1 MKAIITIPVFFI
13 LSVLLCACPYSSPY
27 KLDENPN
34 IYVEDALLG
43 NWAVFVKKPGGKEV
57 PVKMMLAKKNETEY
71 TIAFTG
77 QLEELK
83 PFRVVY
89 KDTVTGTAFMS
100 TVAGKQFFNIAIK
113 GTNYIAELK
122 LKDDKL
128 SLLPIAEHFTSKL
141 IQNNAE
147 LRNSLEFHCRTRV
160 HPTYDEDFSLIEM
173 IKVN

>member
-1 MKAIITIPVFFI
+1 MKAITTIQVFFI
-13 LSVLLCACPYSSPY
+13 LWVCLCSCPYSSQY

-43 NWAVFVKKPGGKEV
+43 NWAVFVTKPGGKEV
-57 PVKMMLAKKNETEY
+57 PVKMILGKKSETEY

-83 PFRVVY
+83 PFRVLY
-89 KDTVTGTAFMS
+89 KDTIAGTAFMS
-100 TVAGKQFFNIAIK
+100 TVAGKQFFNISIK
-113 GTNYIAELK
+113 GMNYIAELK
-122 LKDDKL
+122 LKDEKL
-128 SLLPIAEHFTSKL
+128 SLLPLSEHFTAKM
-141 IQNNAE
+141 IQNNSE

-160 HPTYDEDFSLIEM
+160 HPVYDEDFSLIEM